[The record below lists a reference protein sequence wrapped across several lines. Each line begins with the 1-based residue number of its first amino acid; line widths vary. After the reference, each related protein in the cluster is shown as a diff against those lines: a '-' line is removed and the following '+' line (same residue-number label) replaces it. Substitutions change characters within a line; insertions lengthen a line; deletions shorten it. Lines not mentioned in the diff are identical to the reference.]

1 MNVSLKLRRLD
12 CFPLHM
18 DMLYYMIYVFI
29 CYIMICWYFSSQLSS
44 WCWTVDCNEGMHF
57 QNGRFRCLPWP
68 LKSLM
73 CCLFI
78 MISCF
83 TKVSSLVYKHIQ
95 RTVDE
100 VYLPFCRSQDIQC
113 LKDSFLKYN
122 VYIRMVWTQCL
133 NIIWVFGGH
142 PWLIRWAPRLAPFL
156 SEVDRQVNYFTSARH
171 PIWVDH
177 GGSLERICP
186 SK

>member
-18 DMLYYMIYVFI
+18 DMLYYMLFI

-44 WCWTVDCNEGMHF
+44 WCWTTVDCNEGMRF

-73 CCLFI
+73 WCLFI

-95 RTVDE
+95 TTVDE

-133 NIIWVFGGH
+133 NIIWVFDGH
-142 PWLIRWAPRLAPFL
+142 PMPSLANPLSPPF
-156 SEVDRQVNYFTSARH
+156 
-171 PIWVDH
+171 
-177 GGSLERICP
+177 GSLSQR
-186 SK
+186 SG